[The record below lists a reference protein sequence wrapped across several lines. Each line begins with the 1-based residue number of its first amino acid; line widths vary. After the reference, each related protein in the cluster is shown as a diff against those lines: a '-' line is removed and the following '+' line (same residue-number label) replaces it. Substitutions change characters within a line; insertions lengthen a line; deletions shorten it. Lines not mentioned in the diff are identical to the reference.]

1 MKTLEL
7 KQMEVLEGGRDCAR
21 AEGAIAGAVS
31 TGWILG
37 PIGYSLAIAISV
49 AYWTTQCGSSDY

>member
-37 PIGYSLAIAISV
+37 PIGYSLAMWFFRLLIKFIF
-49 AYWTTQCGSSDY
+49 